1 MEILASYLFYFVSS
15 VSSSLQRRHLAL
27 QRDTD
32 KGQIDFAFR
41 VTLITFVLSFILI
54 FFKKPEFNQSLTTI
68 ALLMI
73 VCGVSGSISIASQY
87 IAQRHVEAGLTT
99 LIGNIYTPIT
109 IFLSSILLHEG
120 LEPRQIIGTVLL
132 LFSVVLVSRKHRLS
146 RWRFDKYFMLMVLNG
161 VFLAFAL
168 VAERSLIKEN
178 GIAAGTWLSWGATVL
193 CLGIAAVVVGAKSQY
208 NFKDTAVTGGV
219 RFLQSLSWVI
229 LVTIVANLSLVTAIT
244 TFKIVLMFVT
254 AALWLHEREDF
265 RRKIFGS
272 FIAVAGL
279 LLIA

>member
-1 MEILASYLFYFVSS
+1 
-15 VSSSLQRRHLAL
+15 
-27 QRDTD
+27 
-32 KGQIDFAFR
+32 
-41 VTLITFVLSFILI
+41 
-54 FFKKPEFNQSLTTI
+54 
-68 ALLMI
+68 MI
-73 VCGVSGSISIASQY
+73 VCGVSGSISIAAQY

-109 IFLSSILLHEG
+109 IFLSTILLHEG

-132 LFSVVLVSRKHRLS
+132 LFSVMLVSRKHRLS

-161 VFLAFAL
+161 IFLAFAL
-168 VAERSLIKEN
+168 VAERSLIKAN
-178 GIAAGTWLSWGATVL
+178 GITTGTWLSWGATVL
-193 CLGIAAVVVGAKSQY
+193 CLGIAAAVVGAKSQY

-254 AALWLHEREDF
+254 AAIFLHEREDF
-265 RRKIFGS
+265 RRKIIGS
-272 FIAVAGL
+272 FIAVTGIL
-279 LLIA
+279 LMI